1 MGKKEKRGRKEEW
14 TSRKDKEEEQPR
26 EKKEQGREEGKKEGI
41 PKEGEEKEI
50 MEKIRK
56 ILRDSKNEAY
66 TSIAKIRATIPGAVD
81 EKLYE
86 RLQMAVTLR
95 E

>member
-1 MGKKEKRGRKEEW
+1 MARKEK
-14 TSRKDKEEEQPR
+14 
-26 EKKEQGREEGKKEGI
+26 EKG
-41 PKEGEEKEI
+41 I
-50 MEKIRK
+50 MEKVSKRA
-56 ILRDSKNEAY
+56 RDSRNEAY
-66 TSIAKIRATIPGAVD
+66 ISIVKIRATIPGAVD